1 MKEDFKSLI
10 ENEFDKIDTSK
21 ENTKELEN
29 DIQEL
34 INNQNKH
41 VQEEIIYRRKLFDIL
56 EKIEKMGIKITYNDK
71 MTTQELEKILKEV
84 KL

>member
-41 VQEEIIYRRKLFDIL
+41 VQEEITYRRKLFDIL

>member
-1 MKEDFKSLI
+1 MKEDFKNLI

-41 VQEEIIYRRKLFDIL
+41 VQEEITYRRKLFDIL